1 MQTNQTVLSLQG
13 CNLPNDPVTTQKK
26 HQGRTPDFLTAQD
39 IQECLK
45 YFSASN
51 PEREQVMM
59 KFGKKKIMH
68 SLAIC
73 RLDMGRQGKIFRTIC
88 QEHGRTA
95 LTYGWHNIEGVRVK
109 YIAPNCHLL
118 NTHFMSEMFHTDVMM
133 GIESGD
139 S

>member
-1 MQTNQTVLSLQG
+1 MQTNQTILSIEG

-26 HQGRTPDFLTAQD
+26 RQGRTPDFLTAKN

-51 PEREQVMM
+51 PERALLTA

-73 RLDMGRQGKIFRTIC
+73 RLDMRRQGKIFRTIC
-88 QEHGRTA
+88 PEHGRTA
-95 LTYGWHNIEGVRVK
+95 LTYG
-109 YIAPNCHLL
+109 
-118 NTHFMSEMFHTDVMM
+118 
-133 GIESGD
+133 
-139 S
+139 